1 MSPSGAVGCPCD
13 DAAGRRDEDAAGT
26 LGVGGR
32 FISGADV
39 CCAAVEAD
47 AVDEAAGGCPIGF
60 GAGGGGAVV
69 RDILVSVTVAAL
81 PAEA

>member
-1 MSPSGAVGCPCD
+1 MPPSGAVGCPCD
-13 DAAGRRDEDAAGT
+13 EEAGRRDEDAAATIGA
-26 LGVGGR
+26 GGR

-47 AVDEAAGGCPIGF
+47 AVAEAAGGCPIGF

-69 RDILVSVTVAAL
+69 RDTLASVTVAAL
-81 PAEA
+81 PADA